1 MCKASL
7 DTPLADI
14 MDDPEAYLA
23 VWQAIDAHD
32 PAGAAAFRKD
42 TVWYRQ
48 TTLDQ
53 GLLFTQPAVKKDIA
67 AALAALTGNRTAR
80 TPEES

>member
-1 MCKASL
+1 LCKASL
-7 DTPLADI
+7 RTPLADI
-14 MDDPEAYLA
+14 MDDPEAYAA
-23 VWQAIDAHD
+23 VWQAVDAQH

-53 GLLFTQPAVKKDIA
+53 GLLFTQPAVKADIA
-67 AALAALTGNRTAR
+67 AALAALADRRSAR
-80 TPEES
+80 TP